1 MSYETIDVTE
11 KENITTI
18 ILNRP
23 EVHNAMNDLMIQEL
37 TNCFDILG
45 DKRELRAVILT
56 GNGRTFCGGADLNW
70 MKSMVHYS
78 KEENI
83 EDSRHLLN
91 LFDLIYSC
99 QKPVIGRINGGAF
112 GGGVGLIAV
121 CDITIASPNLTFAFS
136 ETKLG
141 LIPSVISPYVIQRI
155 GPAPAR
161 RLFITGERF
170 SSDYGTEIGL
180 IDYLVDPDNI
190 DEKIEQI
197 IKEIK
202 SSAPLAIGEAK
213 NLVKANQV
221 MESGAFKEFTLHK
234 IAELRVSEEGQ
245 EGTSAFL
252 EKRKPTWRD

>member
-1 MSYETIDVTE
+1 MGYVTIEVTE
-11 KENITTI
+11 KESITTI
-18 ILNRP
+18 MLNRP
-23 EVHNAMNDLMIQEL
+23 DVHNAMNDKMIQEL
-37 TNCFDILG
+37 TNCFDTLG
-45 DKRELRAVILT
+45 DKRELRAVVLT
-56 GNGRTFCGGADLNW
+56 GNGKTFCGGADLNW
-70 MKSMVHYS
+70 MKSMIHYS

-91 LFDLIYSC
+91 LFDTIYSC
-99 QKPVIGRINGGAF
+99 SKPVIGYINGGAY

-121 CDITIASPNLTFAFS
+121 CDITISAPGLTFAFS

-141 LIPSVISPYVIQRI
+141 LIPSVISPYVIRRI
-155 GPAPAR
+155 GSSPAR

-170 SSDYGTEIGL
+170 SSSYATEVGL
-180 IDYLVDPDNI
+180 IDYLVDQDNI
-190 DEKIEQI
+190 DEKIEHI
-197 IKEIK
+197 VKEIK

-221 MESGAFKEFTLHK
+221 MESGVFKEFTLHK

-252 EKRKPTWRD
+252 EKRKPMWRD